1 MMEFL
6 QYILVLLLVF
16 CSFFNG
22 SFAQPPTCAQAGC
35 PTGGVWGEWKTIGS
49 GQCDMECGG
58 CGTLVQTRECIS
70 DPICPCTGSSNRTT
84 GCNFNACKYPTQKVC
99 CNPYVPM
106 VVNKVQICGPIPKT
120 IDSSACCP
128 QSTLYSEWS
137 GYSSNGN
144 KGWVRTRRCLTASIG
159 CPCAAKDITETVDVC
174 PCPAAAGL
182 ADSDCEGTSLPGNKG
197 YVQTMA
203 IDNEACTA
211 TVMFYAANQATQTP
225 PFYFCKPMASGYQGA
240 MNFQGAY
247 ITVKESVSKKC
258 VAHTAFDCEG
268 GKNTD
273 KYPSAPR
280 QDVTFTCNLQT
291 KKWILDFTGNDI
303 DSYYQGNWTLN

>member
-1 MMEFL
+1 MKIL
-6 QYILVLLLVF
+6 QCILVLFLVF

-70 DPICPCTGSSNRTT
+70 DPTCPCTGSFNRTT

-106 VVNKVQICGPIPKT
+106 VVNGVQICGPIPKT

-144 KGWVRTRRCLTASIG
+144 GGWVRTRRCLTASIG
-159 CPCAAKDITETVDVC
+159 CPCAANDITETVDVC
-174 PCPAAAGL
+174 PCPAATGL
-182 ADSDCEGTSLPGNKG
+182 ADSDCDGESLPGNKG
-197 YVQTMA
+197 YVRAMNISHT
-203 IDNEACTA
+203 DCTA
-211 TVMFYAANQATQTP
+211 IVMFYLLNQTNLI
-225 PFYFCKPMASGYQGA
+225 FCKQMSSGYPAA
-240 MNFQGAY
+240 MGFRGAY

-258 VAHTAFDCEG
+258 VSHTVADCEKG
-268 GKNTD
+268 GNEE
-273 KYPSAPR
+273 KYGEKSFR

-291 KKWILDFTGNDI
+291 KKWIMDFTGNDI
-303 DSYYQGNWTLN
+303 DSYYQGNWTIN